1 MARSPL
7 IGHLRGFGSRVALA
21 ALLAAGPGT
30 ADLAAA
36 AEGSSDEAREIKEL
50 LKRLDERDAVIRN
63 LQQRVERL
71 EREQAGR
78 AAAPRPPAAEAAPPP
93 RAKTARPE
101 PASAPSPA
109 GEAAPKVAQQ
119 APPARPRA
127 AGKAAAPNGGPGE
140 FTVSPEAAER
150 ALERALVQTGA
161 ALLAPWTVE
170 LVPGLTYQHNQVSQ
184 PGQITLTTGGAV
196 LITENVVRTTQL
208 EASALLRV
216 GLPWDAQA
224 EIRLPYD
231 YKSLSTTARVGG
243 LGLTEQT
250 RDGTG
255 FGDLSLALTK
265 QLMTE
270 KEWLPSLFVSG
281 VWDSNTGQTVKGVA
295 LGTGFDEFKVGLLAT
310 KRQDPLVYT
319 AGFSYQTSLDNHGIS
334 PGDVFTP
341 SVGLLFAVSP
351 ETSLQFSQQLSFARP
366 LRINHQQ
373 IAGSDQLSGIFN
385 VGLLTI
391 LGPGLVLNF
400 NAGIGETP
408 DAPNLTLQVSM
419 PIRLN

>member
-50 LKRLDERDAVIRN
+50 L
-63 LQQRVERL
+63 QRVEKL

-93 RAKTARPE
+93 RAKTARPA
-101 PASAPSPA
+101 PAPAPAPA

-270 KEWLPSLFVSG
+270 KEWLPACSSAACGTATRDRRSRASRSAPGSTSSRSG
-281 VWDSNTGQTVKGVA
+281 CW
-295 LGTGFDEFKVGLLAT
+295 
-310 KRQDPLVYT
+310 P
-319 AGFSYQTSLDNHGIS
+319 
-334 PGDVFTP
+334 
-341 SVGLLFAVSP
+341 
-351 ETSLQFSQQLSFARP
+351 
-366 LRINHQQ
+366 
-373 IAGSDQLSGIFN
+373 
-385 VGLLTI
+385 
-391 LGPGLVLNF
+391 
-400 NAGIGETP
+400 
-408 DAPNLTLQVSM
+408 
-419 PIRLN
+419 